1 MNRNWVILDYEEPNG
16 LTVRPWAPFL
26 SNVDR
31 ALFTGHGNTFKSI
44 VSSAVNTWSTS
55 NHWPSNT
62 FSCTRQIP
70 KTWPLHP
77 SSQTHVSKPYRRF
90 IHKEF
95 GHVSSKP
102 CLLREY
108 VQACQV
114 PGWLTRTLQEDSL
127 NRQRVFNRIKLQSY
141 AVSFGCIL
149 MSQLPFVR
157 TWRCV
162 QRISISF
169 LFSWFPRLIVVP
181 LSSHEV
187 DGVRKEKERL
197 TAVSSCILLLFSSL
211 KN

>member
-1 MNRNWVILDYEEPNG
+1 MLEVGTRDLIE
-16 LTVRPWAPFL
+16 
-26 SNVDR
+26 
-31 ALFTGHGNTFKSI
+31 TFI
-44 VSSAVNTWSTS
+44 REYTLN
-55 NHWPSNT
+55 
-62 FSCTRQIP
+62 I
-70 KTWPLHP
+70 P

-197 TAVSSCILLLFSSL
+197 TADTCA
-211 KN
+211 NCRDEC